1 MELFASLIPA
11 SKAREMMRSKFPTRD
26 YATPLVSR
34 LLQKGLSFQFGDDPE
49 CIAKL
54 KTLGSQYL
62 REGGVYDF
70 KIAQDLR
77 ISDIMSQPSMK
88 NYISLYGDCIIQ
100 DGTHGCTAYAMILV
114 INILFCQATL
124 CTDPNIQITSSGL

>member
-1 MELFASLIPA
+1 ILIDQQGQLSADEIQYIMELGASLIPA
-11 SKAREMMRSKFPTRD
+11 SKAREMMRTKFPTRD

-77 ISDIMSQPSMK
+77 ISDIVMSQP
-88 NYISLYGDCIIQ
+88 
-100 DGTHGCTAYAMILV
+100 
-114 INILFCQATL
+114 
-124 CTDPNIQITSSGL
+124 